1 MVRAQMLRRSLVAGC
16 AALSLVLVATSA
28 SATERRFAFT
38 YETGV
43 LQPGEAELE
52 PWTTFRLGRDRYYSR
67 IDNRL
72 EFELGL
78 SERLQTS
85 LYWNF
90 NTLAADEED
99 PSTGQVTRRS
109 DFEFTSVSS
118 EWKYKLTDPVADAL
132 GSALYVEAGLGPVQA
147 ESEAKLRFDKQLG
160 KWLVA
165 GNAVFEHEWAFAVT
179 GETAREI
186 ELEVP
191 LGAAYFI
198 SPSFTA
204 GVEVVSAAGL
214 VGGEL
219 ESLAFYA
226 GPTIGASYDAWWLTF
241 AVSPQIYS
249 PKNEADD
256 SFDLQHGEHLRARV
270 IMGFHL

>member
-1 MVRAQMLRRSLVAGC
+1 MFRRSLLAGC
-16 AALSLVLVATSA
+16 TALSWLLVAPTA

-52 PWTTFRLGRDRYYSR
+52 PWTTFRVGRERYYSR

-78 SERLQTS
+78 TERLQTS

-99 PSTGQVTRRS
+99 PATGQVTRRS

-118 EWKYKLTDPVADAL
+118 EWKYKLSDPVADAL
-132 GSALYVEAGLGPVQA
+132 GSALYLEAGLGPVQA
-147 ESEAKLRFDKQLG
+147 EIEAKLLLDKQVG
-160 KWLVA
+160 KWLLA
-165 GNAVFEHEWAFAVT
+165 TNAVFEHEWGFAVT
-179 GETAREI
+179 GETEREI
-186 ELEVP
+186 ELELP
-191 LGAAYFI
+191 LAAAYFLT
-198 SPSFTA
+198 PSFTA
-204 GVEVVSAAGL
+204 GVEVVPVAEIK
-214 VGGEL
+214 GGEL
-219 ESLAFYA
+219 EMVDFYA
-226 GPTIGASYDAWWLTF
+226 GPTVSASYAAWWLAF
-241 AVSPQIYS
+241 AVLPQVFS
-249 PKNEADD
+249 AKNEEDETL
-256 SFDLQHGEHLRARV
+256 DLEDGEHLRARV